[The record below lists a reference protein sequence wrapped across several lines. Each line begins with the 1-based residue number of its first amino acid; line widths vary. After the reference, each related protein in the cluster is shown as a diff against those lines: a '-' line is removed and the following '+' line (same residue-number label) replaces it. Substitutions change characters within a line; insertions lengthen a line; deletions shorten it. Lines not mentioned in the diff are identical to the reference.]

1 MSNNPLLNTIL
12 EAYGQATA
20 FKLLDPDGCEDPMS
34 LYEEL
39 KAAKETGLQLERTL
53 YKAIVMMKSG
63 S

>member
-1 MSNNPLLNTIL
+1 MSNNPLLNLIL

-20 FKLLDPDGCEDPMS
+20 FKMLDPAGCEDVGE
-34 LYEEL
+34 LYAEL
-39 KAAKETGLQLERTL
+39 VAAKETGLQLEKTL